1 MAIIKSKKSLKGV
14 IVSHFKNSQ
23 GKETVTIPTPKTVT
37 IPMSQHMGA
46 VCSPLVKKGDT
57 VFLGQKIGESDQ
69 NFSVPIH
76 SSCSGTVTEVREH
89 ISPMGT
95 ICQAIVIETDGLQTL
110 DPNITTPSAN
120 NLSEFIESIKQ
131 SGLVGLGGAGFPTHI
146 KLGYKDIDK
155 VTKLVINAAEC
166 EPFITSDYRECMENT
181 QNVVDGIKLVQK
193 FLNIDEVY
201 IGIEDN
207 KPDAI
212 KKLNEAFGSDET
224 VNVVRLKTIYPQGA
238 EKSIIYATTS
248 VVVVEGKLPADCGV
262 IVMNVS
268 SVGFIGGYFK
278 DGIPLT
284 TRRITVDGD
293 AVTNPQNLRVP
304 IGISIRDVLAY
315 CEIDDGYE
323 EFDTETKDNFKDPAK
338 GYGKILMG
346 GPMMGIPVIYKDYPV
361 IKNNNAITVLS
372 IQASAPAETTACIR
386 CSKCVYSCPM
396 GLMPLKLEAGYDNRD
411 VDSLKTFSATLC
423 INCGCC
429 SFICPA
435 KRHLAQ
441 KIQLGKELIRNN
453 K

>member
-14 IVSHFKNSQ
+14 IVSHFKNSKE
-23 GKETVTIPTPKTVT
+23 KETITISTPKTVV

-46 VCSPLVKKGDT
+46 ICLPLVKKGDK
-57 VFLGQKIGESDQ
+57 VFLGQKIGESQQ

-76 SSCSGTVTEVREH
+76 SSCSGVVTEVREH
-89 ISPMGT
+89 ISPMG
-95 ICQAIVIETDGLQTL
+95 IVCQAIVIETDGLQTL
-110 DPNITTPSAN
+110 DPSINKPSVNNIE
-120 NLSEFIESIKQ
+120 EFIEAVKQ

-155 VTKLVINAAEC
+155 ITKLVINAAEC
-166 EPFITSDYRECMENT
+166 EPYITSDYRECMENT
-181 QNVVDGIKLVQK
+181 QNIVDGIKLVQK

-212 KKLNEAFGSDET
+212 EKLNEVFGSDKT

-248 VVVVEGKLPADCGV
+248 VVVLEGKLPADCGV

-293 AVTNPQNLRVP
+293 SVTHPQNLKVP
-304 IGISIRDVLAY
+304 IGISIEDVLNY
-315 CEIDDGYE
+315 CEIED
-323 EFDTETKDNFKDPAK
+323 
-338 GYGKILMG
+338 GYGKLLMG
-346 GPMMGIPVIYKDYPV
+346 GPMMGIPVIYKNYPI

-372 IQASAPAETTACIR
+372 REASAPAETTACIR

-411 VDSLKTFSATLC
+411 IVSLKTFSATLC